1 MRYQFIYNLQE
12 TKGSYN
18 GTECYYVY
26 DMVQHD
32 YVYDLAGKRTTVF
45 INRNTKTICFYGME
59 VQEHWILKKN
69 FYDIIK
75 EFLDTAEMLNVQD
88 YVIEKYSS
96 GGEIYYEYKER

>member
-32 YVYDLAGKRTTVF
+32 YVYDL
-45 INRNTKTICFYGME
+45 
-59 VQEHWILKKN
+59 
-69 FYDIIK
+69 
-75 EFLDTAEMLNVQD
+75 
-88 YVIEKYSS
+88 
-96 GGEIYYEYKER
+96 